1 MVNQLFTRDN
11 ITWTIGIVVAVLAY
25 AGAHTSLCPPQY
37 AEAVKDTAGL
47 LGVISAALKTS
58 PLPHSDTL

>member
-1 MVNQLFTRDN
+1 MDRLFTRDN
-11 ITWTIGIVVAVLAY
+11 IAWTLGIVIAVLAY

-37 AEAVKDTAGL
+37 VETVKDAAGL

-58 PLPHSDTL
+58 PLPHSNTL